1 MTPSLLDKQERDNAN
16 IKQNYIPPSAKELK
30 TTDPEAWNAYVNEA
44 VQYLNAMYPGSVT
57 YDKAKDK
64 YTFNNSVAL
73 ANDQYRNAFYSYGI
87 PENVAKAIDIIDE
100 YNPSFFKGE
109 RTFDK
114 RVAKQV
120 AKDTKNMP
128 LNPASVTSNIKTQ
141 VAEGVT
147 EYKNTVKLTEDMS
160 AYFIAAMR
168 LLATKTKQQQ
178 AEQYYNA
185 YLQYK
190 KQLAT
195 TANTADLKFISD
207 YLFTKAVQ
215 KAGANILDIPTLNAQ
230 RQWLSANSDKYENTN
245 AKFTN
250 VTGNRYDKNSGID
263 SVNEVIKLA
272 GGNS

>member
-30 TTDPEAWNAYVNEA
+30 TTDPEAWNAYVKEA
-44 VQYLNAMYPGSVT
+44 VQYLNAVYPGSVV

-64 YTFNNSVAL
+64 YELFNS
-73 ANDQYRNAFYSYGI
+73 
-87 PENVAKAIDIIDE
+87 PEFATAKITDPRVTSAISIIKQ
-100 YNPSFFKGE
+100 YNPSAWTGK
-109 RTFDK
+109 RAFDE
-114 RVAKQV
+114 RVAKGV
-120 AKDTKNMP
+120 TKDTKNMP
-128 LNPASVTSNIKTQ
+128 LNSASVTSNIKTQ

-147 EYKNTVKLTEDMS
+147 EYKNTTKLTEDMS

-195 TANTADLKFISD
+195 TANNADLKFISD
-207 YLFTKAVQ
+207 YDFTKAVQ
-215 KAGANILDIPTLNAQ
+215 KAGANILDISTLNAQ
-230 RQWLSANSDKYENTN
+230 RQWLSTNEAKYNETV

-272 GGNS
+272 GGTPK

>member
-1 MTPSLLDKQERDNAN
+1 MTPSLLDKQERDR
-16 IKQNYIPPSAKELK
+16 QNYIPPSTKELK
-30 TTDPEAWNAYVNEA
+30 TTDPEAWNAYVKEA
-44 VQYLNAMYPGSVT
+44 VQYLNATYPGIVT
-57 YDKAKDK
+57 YDKANDK
-64 YTFNNSVAL
+64 YILKLDGL
-73 ANDQYRNAFYSYGI
+73 AGSAGAPAGDVNFYPAVNVINQYNKHAF
-87 PENVAKAIDIIDE
+87 DE
-100 YNPSFFKGE
+100 
-109 RTFDK
+109 

-120 AKDTKNMP
+120 AKDTKKMP
-128 LNPASVTSNIKTQ
+128 LNPTSVTSNLKTQ

-147 EYKNTVKLTEDMS
+147 DYTNTVKLTNDMS

-195 TANTADLKFISD
+195 TANNADLKFISD
-207 YLFTKAVQ
+207 YLFTSAVQ
-215 KAGANILDIPTLNAQ
+215 KAGANILDISTLNAQ
-230 RQWLSANSDKYENTN
+230 RQWLSTNEAKYNETV

-263 SVNEVIKLA
+263 SMNEVIKLA

>member
-30 TTDPEAWNAYVNEA
+30 TTDPEAWKAYVDEA
-44 VQYLNAMYPGSVT
+44 AQYLNAKYPGSVT
-57 YDKAKDK
+57 YDKTKDR
-64 YTFNNSVAL
+64 YIFNNSLAL
-73 ANDQYRNAFYSYGI
+73 ASGKITDKRTS
-87 PENVAKAIDIIDE
+87 EAIEIVSG
-100 YNPSFFKGE
+100 YNPGAFTGK
-109 RTFDK
+109 RTFDE

-120 AKDTKNMP
+120 TKDTKKMP

-141 VAEGVT
+141 VAENVT
-147 EYKNTVKLTEDMS
+147 DYTNTVKLTNDMS
-160 AYFIAAMR
+160 AYFIAAMK

-195 TANTADLKFISD
+195 TANNADLKFISD
-207 YLFTKAVQ
+207 YLFTEKVQ
-215 KAGANILDIPTLNAQ
+215 KAGANILDISTLNTQ
-230 RQWLSANSDKYENTN
+230 RKWLSTN
-245 AKFTN
+245 EDKFTN
-250 VTGNRYDKNSGID
+250 VTDNRYDKNSGID

-272 GGNS
+272 GGTPQ

>member
-30 TTDPEAWNAYVNEA
+30 TTDPEAWNAYVKEA
-44 VQYLNAMYPGSVT
+44 AQYLNAMYPGSVT
-57 YDKAKDK
+57 YDKTKDR
-64 YTFNNSVAL
+64 YTFNNLLAL
-73 ANDQYRNAFYSYGI
+73 ASGKITDKRTN
-87 PENVAKAIDIIDE
+87 EAIEIVSG
-100 YNPSFFKGE
+100 YNPSAWTGK
-109 RTFDK
+109 RSFDE
-114 RVAKQV
+114 RVAKGV

-128 LNPASVTSNIKTQ
+128 LNHASVTSNIKTQ

-160 AYFIAAMR
+160 AYFIAAMK

-195 TANTADLKFISD
+195 TANNADLKFISD

-215 KAGANILDIPTLNAQ
+215 KAGANILDISTLNAQ
-230 RQWLSANSDKYENTN
+230 RQWLNTN
-245 AKFTN
+245 EAKFTN

>member
-30 TTDPEAWNAYVNEA
+30 TTDHEAWNAYVKEA
-44 VQYLNAMYPGSVT
+44 VQYLNAVYPGIVT
-57 YDKAKDK
+57 YDKTKDAYK
-64 YTFNNSVAL
+64 IKNSLTL
-73 ANDQYRNAFYSYGI
+73 AFGKTDPKVQT
-87 PENVAKAIDIIDE
+87 AINIIDN
-100 YNPSFFKGE
+100 YNPGAFTGK
-109 RTFDK
+109 RTFDE

-128 LNPASVTSNIKTQ
+128 LNPASVSSNIKTQ

-147 EYKNTVKLTEDMS
+147 EYKNIVKLTEDMS

-195 TANTADLKFISD
+195 TANNADLKFISD
-207 YLFTKAVQ
+207 YDFTKAVQ
-215 KAGANILDIPTLNAQ
+215 KAGANILDISTLNAQ
-230 RQWLSANSDKYENTN
+230 RQWLNANKDKYDNTV

>member
-30 TTDPEAWNAYVNEA
+30 TTDPEAWNAYVKEA
-44 VQYLNAMYPGSVT
+44 VQYVNAIYPGMVT
-57 YDKAKDK
+57 YDKTKDK
-64 YTFNNSVAL
+64 YIITPS
-73 ANDQYRNAFYSYGI
+73 DQYKIDFNSYRL
-87 PENVAKAIDIIDE
+87 PEKVAEALDIINK
-100 YNPSFFKGE
+100 YNPGTFTGE

-114 RVAKQV
+114 HVAKQV

-128 LNPASVTSNIKTQ
+128 LNPASVSSNIKTQ

-147 EYKNTVKLTEDMS
+147 EYKNIVKLTEDMS

-195 TANTADLKFISD
+195 TANNADLKFISD
-207 YLFTKAVQ
+207 YDFTKAVQ
-215 KAGANILDIPTLNAQ
+215 KAGANILDISTLNAQ
-230 RQWLSANSDKYENTN
+230 RQWLNANKDKYDNTV

>member
-1 MTPSLLDKQERDNAN
+1 MTPSLLDKQERDR
-16 IKQNYIPPSAKELK
+16 QNYIPPSAEELK
-30 TTDPEAWNAYVNEA
+30 TTDPEAWNTYVKEA
-44 VQYLNAMYPGSVT
+44 AQYLNATYPGVVT
-57 YDKAKDK
+57 YDKVNDK
-64 YTFNNSVAL
+64 YILKLDGLAGSAGAPAGDANFYPAVNVIKQYNSG
-73 ANDQYRNAFYSYGI
+73 D
-87 PENVAKAIDIIDE
+87 
-100 YNPSFFKGE
+100 
-109 RTFDK
+109 FDK

-120 AKDTKNMP
+120 TKDTKNMP
-128 LNPASVTSNIKTQ
+128 LNHTSVTSKLKTQ

-195 TANTADLKFISD
+195 TANNADLKFISD
-207 YLFTKAVQ
+207 YEFTKAVQ
-215 KAGANILDIPTLNAQ
+215 KAGANILDISTLNAQ
-230 RQWLSANSDKYENTN
+230 RQWLSANEAKYNETV

-272 GGNS
+272 GGNT

>member
-44 VQYLNAMYPGSVT
+44 AQYLNAKYPGSVT
-57 YDKAKDK
+57 YDKAKDR
-64 YTFNNSVAL
+64 YAFNNSLAL
-73 ANDQYRNAFYSYGI
+73 ASGKIMDKRTS
-87 PENVAKAIDIIDE
+87 EAIEIVSG
-100 YNPSFFKGE
+100 YNPGALSGK
-109 RTFDK
+109 RTFDE

-120 AKDTKNMP
+120 TKDTKKMP
-128 LNPASVTSNIKTQ
+128 LNQTSVTSKLKTQ

-147 EYKNTVKLTEDMS
+147 AYKNTVKLTEDMS

-195 TANTADLKFISD
+195 TANNADLKFISD
-207 YLFTKAVQ
+207 YLFTEKIQ
-215 KAGANILDIPTLNAQ
+215 KAGANILDITTLNAQ
-230 RQWLSANSDKYENTN
+230 RQWLSANADKYNNTV

-250 VTGNRYDKNSGID
+250 VTGNKYDKKSGIA

-272 GGNS
+272 GGNT

>member
-16 IKQNYIPPSAKELK
+16 IKQNYIPPSAEELK
-30 TTDPEAWNAYVNEA
+30 TTDPEAWNAYVKEA
-44 VQYLNAMYPGSVT
+44 AQYLNAVYPGSVK
-57 YDKAKDK
+57 YDKANDK
-64 YTFNNSVAL
+64 YELFNSPEFATAKITDPRVTSAI
-73 ANDQYRNAFYSYGI
+73 GI
-87 PENVAKAIDIIDE
+87 IKK
-100 YNPSFFKGE
+100 YNPSIFSGK
-109 RTFDK
+109 RAFDE

-120 AKDTKNMP
+120 TKDTKKMP
-128 LNPASVTSNIKTQ
+128 LNPTSVTSNLKTQ

-147 EYKNTVKLTEDMS
+147 AYKNTEKLTEDMS

-195 TANTADLKFISD
+195 IANNADLKFISD

-215 KAGANILDIPTLNAQ
+215 KAGANILDIFTLNAQ
-230 RQWLSANSDKYENTN
+230 RQWLSTNEDKYDNTV
-245 AKFTN
+245 AKFN
-250 VTGNRYDKNSGID
+250 SVTGNKYDKKSGIA

-272 GGNS
+272 GGTPQ